1 MSKALA
7 DGIILFENFPD
18 FHVWLEPTIFDNK
31 ALHKYDCFQSCNLL
45 LY

>member
-18 FHVWLEPTIFDNK
+18 FHVWLPTIFDNK
-31 ALHKYDCFQSCNLL
+31 ALHKYDCFQSCNLQ